1 MRKGDSIKYL
11 AVIIIVLNA
20 TLSVSQIQYQ
30 ERLPQDI
37 FDVAAPSARVTGAPG
52 DMAYL
57 ERNCRAIATDNLRQR
72 IVNTAI
78 QEWSYFGYALYDLTH
93 TRDDNPDY
101 RKRPW
106 TRPRI
111 DYNEA
116 IRVADSIAGYWS
128 STPESAWILGRQ
140 NQYWLDRGAGSRW
153 RDPWSA
159 AFISWIMCESGLGDN
174 RRFRRAIAHHSYIDQ
189 AIRARN
195 DNESLS
201 AYVAYDSG
209 ELPIE
214 PGDLLCRGMRP
225 NYKSLAARQLQMG
238 VGARTH
244 CDIVVKLDA
253 DNNQIML
260 IGGNV
265 CGWVRL
271 KLLPADINDN
281 GYLEA
286 APYDS
291 RRIFAHLKLQA
302 DSIPNNAFE
311 LSPSIQSLS
320 CQEQGSL
327 SRVVDSL
334 NCS

>member
-1 MRKGDSIKYL
+1 MRTSNSIKCL
-11 AVIIIVLNA
+11 VLVIIVFNA
-20 TLSVSQIQYQ
+20 AIISAQLQYQ
-30 ERLPQDI
+30 ERLPQNI
-37 FDVAAPSARVTGAPG
+37 FDVAAPSTRVSGVPG
-52 DMAYL
+52 DMVYL
-57 ERNCRAIATDNLRQR
+57 QRDCRTIDSDNLRQR

-78 QEWSYFGYALYDLTH
+78 QEWSYFGHALYDLTH
-93 TRDDNPDY
+93 TRDDNPEY
-101 RKRPW
+101 RRRPW
-106 TRPRI
+106 IRPRI
-111 DYNEA
+111 DNNEA

-128 STPESAWILGRQ
+128 STPDSAWILERQ
-140 NQYWLDRGAGSRW
+140 NQSWDARGAGSRW

-159 AFISWIMCESGLGDN
+159 AFISWVMCESGLGDN

-209 ELPIE
+209 ELAIQ
-214 PGDLLCRGMRP
+214 PGDMLCRGMRP
-225 NYKSLAARQLQMG
+225 NYQSLAARESQMG

-244 CDIVVKLDA
+244 CDIVVKLDSE
-253 DNNQIML
+253 NNQIML

-265 CGWVRL
+265 RGWVRL

-286 APYDS
+286 VPYNG

-302 DSIPNNAFE
+302 DPIPNNALE

-327 SRVVDSL
+327 SRIVNSS